1 MIQIDDSYS
10 EEFKELY
17 FEKVKTEFRRIIKKK
32 KGGIRW
38 REGNVRDLLNNIQTI
53 IGSKKYSEIFSGDK
67 PLEKFRQLVLLPP
80 DKLKELSE
88 IINKRIECKKVTKKI
103 FERKNIQR
111 LKAVYTDGSI
121 MSKEINN
128 QKINTLMIDQLN
140 INVCPYCNRNYINTR
155 VDIENPS
162 KSSFVAQ
169 MDHFYSKDKYPI
181 FSVCLYNFIPV
192 CGVCNRIKRTT
203 DFKVFPFLE
212 DEEKKH
218 EVRFNYRYSN
228 LDEIELYFETS
239 DEREVDMNTIKLG
252 EAYAIHH
259 LDVKNML
266 IREEHYSKS
275 YREEL
280 RDLFRS
286 NGEVGNNVFQSSLA
300 DDEIDRMIFGDSVFE
315 EDIKNISLGKFKKDI
330 YQEIKSLRDY

>member
-1 MIQIDDSYS
+1 MIQIQDLYSQEVKDIYFNKVKEQFLKKTKSLDAGSIADLFIEIIDIIGEDSYD
-10 EEFKELY
+10 EYFYGKTDDENFKY
-17 FEKVKTEFRRIIKKK
+17 
-32 KGGIRW
+32 
-38 REGNVRDLLNNIQTI
+38 
-53 IGSKKYSEIFSGDK
+53 
-67 PLEKFRQLVLLPP
+67 LVLMPP
-80 DKLKELSE
+80 KDLYSLARVIQERIDVSKEG
-88 IINKRIECKKVTKKI
+88 T
-103 FERKNIQR
+103 NIQR
-111 LKAVYTDGSI
+111 LKKVYTECSLMG
-121 MSKEINN
+121 KQQN
-128 QKINTLMIDQLN
+128 KRKLNTILIDSLNLN
-140 INVCPYCNRNYINTR
+140 ICPYCNRNYINTR

-162 KSSFVAQ
+162 KSSFGAQ

-192 CGVCNRIKRTT
+192 CGVCNLIKGTT

-239 DEREVDMNTIKLG
+239 DEREADMNTIKLG

-266 IREEHYSKS
+266 IREEQYSKS

-286 NGEVGNNVFQSSLA
+286 HGEVGNNVFQLSLA

>member
-1 MIQIDDSYS
+1 MIQIDDLYS

-17 FEKVKTEFRRIIKKK
+17 FERVKTEFRRIIKKK

-38 REGNVRDLLNNIQTI
+38 RKGNVSDLLNKIKTI

-88 IINKRIECKKVTKKI
+88 IINNRIEDKKFTKHI
-103 FERKNIQR
+103 FERTSIQR
-111 LKAVYTDGSI
+111 LKAVYTDGKI
-121 MSKEINN
+121 MSHEINS

-162 KSSFVAQ
+162 KSSLGAQ

-192 CGVCNRIKRTT
+192 CGVCNNIKRTT

-212 DEEKKH
+212 DVEKKH
-218 EVRFNYRYSN
+218 EVRFYYRYSN

-239 DEREVDMNTIKLG
+239 KEREADMNTIKLG

-266 IREEHYSKS
+266 IREERYSKS

-286 NGEVGNNVFQSSLA
+286 NGVVGKNVSQLSLA
-300 DDEIDRMIFGDSVFE
+300 DEEIDRMIFGDSVFE